1 MEWDTSLHINFVDYE
16 KAFDS
21 LDRDMLWKL
30 LQHYGNPDKVTS
42 LIRNICEDMASR
54 DIYIQCNTITYSFI
68 VKTGMRQR
76 CLLSSFY
83 FCSPYTG
90 S

>member
-1 MEWDTSLHINFVDYE
+1 MHRPHSRVTVEQSMEWDTSLHINFVDYE

-54 DIYIQCNTITYSFI
+54 DIHAIQLHTLSLL
-68 VKTGMRQR
+68 RQE
-76 CLLSSFY
+76 
-83 FCSPYTG
+83 
-90 S
+90 